1 MDLLAFLEST
11 CQKFSPRQSMP
22 VKKQFAA
29 VVLFLSLCPP
39 LGAQVKSGSIAL
51 QANRPLQNLRGSW
64 HFIPA
69 DVLRPLTG
77 SGQTDWTTA
86 TKDIAGWRQI
96 PVPAQWHQLGILYNG
111 IGTYRLNVETDATFR
126 ERGLALSL
134 TYISMAHEVY
144 FNGRLIGTAGRI
156 GQDGSLLRGHTGAV
170 LYTIPPEYIKSTTNE
185 LFVRVKGFHGLG
197 GFLMPYQYIGFP
209 ERVSNMHTRLIIN
222 ASFVSGVFLFA
233 SSLYLVSFFGRKRE
247 IYYLYFSLFA
257 VGLGL
262 VAGGLNGLF
271 QFLGV
276 SFIHNSLLLNLGLA
290 IMPFAMFSFSSSFF
304 GFKQIFLSRFLAL
317 LLFATAASIL
327 CMYVYHP
334 WFLYHA
340 RFVLPAKLAAILL
353 ALGLSIFYSLRGY
366 RSDHA
371 GSISLLGGFFI
382 FLLAA
387 ANDIAVYARIYNG
400 IHVVEY
406 GFLALLIAMAGA
418 ASHRFSMV
426 HHSLDQKIKEGEEIR
441 SILIRSEQRYRQL
454 IEGSREIILTVDG
467 DGIIY
472 SANDAT
478 RQYLGRRAETILGQS
493 FFDFL
498 HEEKSGQALGMILAR
513 DYFGRALQSDSP
525 VQFPCAFRN
534 SLGEPR
540 ELLVRLERLSGSE
553 NELLL
558 LKISEQAGN
567 VLMPYRRAE
576 RQIYVIGNY
585 LTVPDLLSRRLVS
598 DLINYMEPAEVH
610 GIRSCLN
617 EALLNAIEHGNLEID
632 FDTKTRVQ
640 ADGTYLDFIKE
651 RQRDTRFNG
660 RSVHVYYSL
669 NSDRVLY
676 RITDQGPG
684 FDHEG
689 AITRAREK
697 TRDSLLQHG
706 RGIILMLSAFSS
718 VQYNARG
725 NRVTL
730 IKEFSPR
737 A

>member
-1 MDLLAFLEST
+1 VRIQQTTTA
-11 CQKFSPRQSMP
+11 
-22 VKKQFAA
+22 
-29 VVLFLSLCPP
+29 LFLGLCLS
-39 LGAQVKSGSIAL
+39 LGAQVQSGRIELNA
-51 QANRPLQNLRGSW
+51 QKPLQNLRGNW
-64 HFIPA
+64 YFFPA
-69 DVLRPLTG
+69 DVLRPLLG
-77 SGQTDWTTA
+77 SDRRDWAAA
-86 TKDIAGWRQI
+86 TRDIPGWRQI
-96 PVPAQWHQLGILYNG
+96 PVPAQWHQLGLAHTG
-111 IGTYRLNVETDATFR
+111 IGTYRLELSPDSTFR

-144 FNGRLIGTAGRI
+144 FNGRLIGSAGKI

-170 LYTIPPEYIKSTTNE
+170 LYTVPPEYIRAGSNE

-209 ERVSNMHTRLIIN
+209 EKVSTIHTRLIIN
-222 ASFVSGVFLFA
+222 ASFVSGIFLFA
-233 SSLYLVSFFGRKRE
+233 SILYLVSFFGRKRE
-247 IYYLYFSLFA
+247 VYYLFFSLFA

-262 VAGGLNGLF
+262 VVGGLNGLF

-304 GFKQIFLSRFLAL
+304 GFKQAYLSGLLSAL
-317 LLFATAASIL
+317 LFMTVASVI
-327 CMYVYHP
+327 CMFLYHP
-334 WFLYHA
+334 WFLFHA
-340 RFVLPAKLAAILL
+340 RFVLPAKLGGIVL
-353 ALGLSIFYSLRGY
+353 ALALSIYYSLRGY
-366 RSDHA
+366 QSDHA

-382 FLLAA
+382 FLLTT
-387 ANDIAVYARIYNG
+387 ANDIAVYARLYNG

-454 IEGSREIILTVDG
+454 IEGSREIILTVDA

-498 HEEKSGQALGMILAR
+498 HEDKSGQALGMLLAR
-513 DYFGRALQSDSP
+513 DYFGRALKAEDP

-540 ELLVRLERLSGSE
+540 ELLVRLERLSGAE

-598 DLINYMEPAEVH
+598 DLANYMDPAEVH
-610 GIRSCLN
+610 AIRSCLN

-651 RQRDTRFNG
+651 RQRDARFSG

-669 NSDRVLY
+669 NKDRVLY

-684 FDHEG
+684 FDH
-689 AITRAREK
+689 TRAIASARDR
-697 TRDSLLQHG
+697 TRDSMLQHG
-706 RGIILMLSAFSS
+706 RGIILMLSAFTT
-718 VQYNARG
+718 VNYNARG

-730 IKEFSPR
+730 VREFS
-737 A
+737 